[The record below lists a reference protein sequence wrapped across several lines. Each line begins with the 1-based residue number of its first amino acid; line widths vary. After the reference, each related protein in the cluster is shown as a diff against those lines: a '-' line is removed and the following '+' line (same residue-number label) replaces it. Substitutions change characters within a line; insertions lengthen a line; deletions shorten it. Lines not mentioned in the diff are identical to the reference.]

1 MYINVKGGIFMF
13 NYHLTASE
21 ALPIML
27 AAFERYKED
36 PQPSSALKETVES
49 LEQELENGVYCIG
62 YQLEEELVAM
72 SKYKWM
78 PNALYFSRLSVL
90 PSYQRRGI
98 ASKLVDELARMA
110 LAQHKAFLQCKVRK
124 SEAGNIALYT
134 KLGFTI
140 TTEELYT
147 NLNGEVMAIVSMEKI
162 IQ

>member
-1 MYINVKGGIFMF
+1 MF

-49 LEQELENGVYCIG
+49 LEQELENGGIYCLG
-62 YQLEEELVAM
+62 YQLENKLVAM

-90 PSYQRRGI
+90 PRHQRRGI

-110 LAQHKAFLQCKVRK
+110 LTQHKALLQCKVRK

>member
-1 MYINVKGGIFMF
+1 MF
-13 NYHLTASE
+13 NHHLTASE

-49 LEQELENGVYCIG
+49 LEQE
-62 YQLEEELVAM
+62 
-72 SKYKWM
+72 
-78 PNALYFSRLSVL
+78 
-90 PSYQRRGI
+90 
-98 ASKLVDELARMA
+98 
-110 LAQHKAFLQCKVRK
+110 LQCKVRK

>member
-1 MYINVKGGIFMF
+1 MF
-13 NYHLTASE
+13 NHHLTASE

-36 PQPSSALKETVES
+36 PQPSSALKETIES

-62 YQLEEELVAM
+62 YQLEDELVAM

-110 LAQHKAFLQCKVRK
+110 LVQHKAFLQCKVRK

>member
-1 MYINVKGGIFMF
+1 MF
-13 NYHLTASE
+13 NHHLTASE

-36 PQPSSALKETVES
+36 LQPSSALKETVES

-90 PSYQRRGI
+90 PSRQRRGI
-98 ASKLVDELARMA
+98 ASKLVDELARIA
-110 LAQHKAFLQCKVRK
+110 LAQHKTLLQCKVRK
-124 SEAGNIALYT
+124 SEAGNIALYA

-140 TTEELYT
+140 TNEEQYT

-162 IQ
+162 IN

>member
-1 MYINVKGGIFMF
+1 MF
-13 NYHLTASE
+13 NHHLTASE

-36 PQPSSALKETVES
+36 PQPSSALKETIES

-62 YQLEEELVAM
+62 YQLEDELVAM

>member
-1 MYINVKGGIFMF
+1 MF
-13 NYHLTASE
+13 NHHLTASE

-62 YQLEEELVAM
+62 YQLEDELVAM

-110 LAQHKAFLQCKVRK
+110 LAQHKALLQCKVRK
-124 SEAGNIALYT
+124 SENGNIALYT

>member
-1 MYINVKGGIFMF
+1 MF

-134 KLGFTI
+134 KLGFII

>member
-1 MYINVKGGIFMF
+1 MF

-27 AAFERYKED
+27 AAFERYKEN

-49 LEQELENGVYCIG
+49 LEQELENGGIYCLG
-62 YQLEEELVAM
+62 YQLEDELVAM

-90 PSYQRRGI
+90 PSHQRRGI

>member
-1 MYINVKGGIFMF
+1 MF

-162 IQ
+162 IN

>member
-1 MYINVKGGIFMF
+1 MF

-110 LAQHKAFLQCKVRK
+110 LAQHKALLQCKVRK
-124 SEAGNIALYT
+124 SENGNIALYT

>member
-1 MYINVKGGIFMF
+1 MF
-13 NYHLTASE
+13 NHHLTASE

-110 LAQHKAFLQCKVRK
+110 LAQHKALLQCKVRK
-124 SEAGNIALYT
+124 SENGNIALYT

>member
-1 MYINVKGGIFMF
+1 MF
-13 NYHLTASE
+13 NHHLTASE

-110 LAQHKAFLQCKVRK
+110 LAQHKAFLQCKVHK

>member
-1 MYINVKGGIFMF
+1 MF

-36 PQPSSALKETVES
+36 LQPSSALKETVES

-62 YQLEEELVAM
+62 YQLENKLVAM

>member
-1 MYINVKGGIFMF
+1 MF
-13 NYHLTASE
+13 NHHLTASE

-98 ASKLVDELARMA
+98 ASKLVDELARIA

>member
-1 MYINVKGGIFMF
+1 MNTI
-13 NYHLTASE
+13 
-21 ALPIML
+21 
-27 AAFERYKED
+27 D
-36 PQPSSALKETVES
+36 
-49 LEQELENGVYCIG
+49 
-62 YQLEEELVAM
+62 
-72 SKYKWM
+72 
-78 PNALYFSRLSVL
+78 
-90 PSYQRRGI
+90 YQRRGI

-124 SEAGNIALYT
+124 SENGNIALYT

>member
-1 MYINVKGGIFMF
+1 MF
-13 NYHLTASE
+13 NYHLTVSE

-27 AAFERYKED
+27 AAFERYKEN

-49 LEQELENGVYCIG
+49 LEQELENGGIYCIG
-62 YQLEEELVAM
+62 YQLEDELVAM

>member
-1 MYINVKGGIFMF
+1 MF

-27 AAFERYKED
+27 AAFERYKEN

-49 LEQELENGVYCIG
+49 LEQELENGGIYCLG
-62 YQLEEELVAM
+62 YQLEDELVAM

-78 PNALYFSRLSVL
+78 PNTLYFSRLSVL
-90 PSYQRRGI
+90 PSHQRRGI

>member
-1 MYINVKGGIFMF
+1 MF
-13 NYHLTASE
+13 NHHLTASE

-36 PQPSSALKETVES
+36 PQPSSALKETIES

-62 YQLEEELVAM
+62 YQLEDELVAM

-124 SEAGNIALYT
+124 IENGNIALYT

>member
-1 MYINVKGGIFMF
+1 MF

-36 PQPSSALKETVES
+36 TQPSSALKETVES

>member
-1 MYINVKGGIFMF
+1 MF

-62 YQLEEELVAM
+62 YQLAEELVAM

-110 LAQHKAFLQCKVRK
+110 LAQHKALLQCKVRK
-124 SEAGNIALYT
+124 SENGNIALYT

>member
-1 MYINVKGGIFMF
+1 MF

-49 LEQELENGVYCIG
+49 LEQELENGGIYCLG
-62 YQLEEELVAM
+62 YQLEDELVAM

-78 PNALYFSRLSVL
+78 PNTLYFSRLSVL
-90 PSYQRRGI
+90 PSHQRRGI

>member
-1 MYINVKGGIFMF
+1 MF

-21 ALPIML
+21 ALPIIL

-36 PQPSSALKETVES
+36 LQPSSALKETVES

-134 KLGFTI
+134 KLGFII

>member
-1 MYINVKGGIFMF
+1 MF
-13 NYHLTASE
+13 NHHLTASE

>member
-1 MYINVKGGIFMF
+1 MF
-13 NYHLTASE
+13 NHRLTASE

-27 AAFERYKED
+27 AAFERYKEGD
-36 PQPSSALKETVES
+36 QQPSSALKETVES
-49 LEQELENGVYCIG
+49 LEQELENGGIYCLG

-90 PSYQRRGI
+90 PSHQRRGI
-98 ASKLVDELARMA
+98 ASKLIDELTYMA
-110 LAQHKAFLQCKVRK
+110 LSQHKALLQCNVRK
-124 SEAGNIALYT
+124 SEDGNIALYT

-140 TTEELYT
+140 TTEQQYT
-147 NLNGEVMAIVSMEKI
+147 NSNGDVIPIVSMEKI

>member
-1 MYINVKGGIFMF
+1 MF

>member
-1 MYINVKGGIFMF
+1 MF

-27 AAFERYKED
+27 AAFERYKEN

-49 LEQELENGVYCIG
+49 LEQELENGGIYCIG
-62 YQLEEELVAM
+62 YQLEDELVAM

-78 PNALYFSRLSVL
+78 PNTLYFSRLSVL
-90 PSYQRRGI
+90 PSHQRRGI

-124 SEAGNIALYT
+124 SEADNIALYT

-140 TTEELYT
+140 TTEQQYT

>member
-1 MYINVKGGIFMF
+1 MF

-36 PQPSSALKETVES
+36 PQPSSALKETIES

-62 YQLEEELVAM
+62 YQLEDELVAM

>member
-1 MYINVKGGIFMF
+1 MF
-13 NYHLTASE
+13 NHHLTASE

-62 YQLEEELVAM
+62 YQLEDELVAM

-98 ASKLVDELARMA
+98 SSKLVDELARMA